1 MSESSRKRRERKRAE
16 AKAKKQQQQQRK
28 LNLEKD
34 PSEKKGIL
42 SVLRPIELI
51 SGGLLIGSLLLYGVS
66 RCSRTEELPAPEV
79 VSVDSTAAA
88 VARPAPTAAALKY
101 YVVLD
106 SLKFRT
112 GPYLD
117 STLIRY
123 LPHGEELI
131 SLNEV
136 TDFEQGLR
144 VSVDEFT
151 REPWVKVRDK
161 NGREGWVYGA
171 GVRPYRKNKPAPR
184 PEREAADEAENS
196 NSETEQEN

>member
-1 MSESSRKRRERKRAE
+1 MSESSRKRRERKRAQE
-16 AKAKKQQQQQRK
+16 EAKKQQQKQIK
-28 LNLEKD
+28 LNLEEAPK
-34 PSEKKGIL
+34 EKKGL
-42 SVLRPIELI
+42 LAVLRPIELV

-66 RCSRTEELPAPEV
+66 RCSRTEELPSPEV
-79 VSVDSTAAA
+79 VAVDSAAVLQPAAPQAAA
-88 VARPAPTAAALKY
+88 VKY

-117 STLIRY
+117 STLIRI

-131 SLNEV
+131 SLNKV

-171 GVRPYRKNKPAPR
+171 GIRPYRKNKPAPR
-184 PEREAADEAENS
+184 PEPVVEEEAENS
-196 NSETEQEN
+196 NSETEQ

>member
-16 AKAKKQQQQQRK
+16 EKAKKQQQQQRK
-28 LNLEKD
+28 LHLEEGPK
-34 PSEKKGIL
+34 EKKGIL

-79 VSVDSTAAA
+79 VSVDSTAAQA
-88 VARPAPTAAALKY
+88 ASSAATANLLKY

-123 LPHGEELI
+123 LPHGEELV

-184 PEREAADEAENS
+184 PEPAAEEEGENS